1 MGKFD
6 SRKHVLNPRRV
17 IAILHTY
24 TYTYTLLKH
33 TLNRV
38 HPQSFLRRYHIRMPY
53 YGEKAIAFP
62 CLKIKNVER
71 YKSGE

>member
-17 IAILHTY
+17 IVIFTIVAL
-24 TYTYTLLKH
+24 LLKH